1 MIKSI
6 SSVPVQQFQA
16 IADKRGY
23 DADVTKDYVSD
34 VKKEYSSASKINNV
48 ASLAMIGS
56 ALGTA
61 AIKAKKA
68 KLPLK
73 DTLAIQFKP
82 LTNAF
87 KVADNNF
94 EKIFKTKGVLN
105 KVVDSAIET
114 VKLIGR
120 ELKGFYLS
128 VPKKVR
134 IPAVAIIGL
143 TTLGYHVSR
152 NKLEAKY
159 DAVQYMKDRE
169 VTSKV
174 EESAVK
180 PEAVEATEE

>member
-23 DADVTKDYVSD
+23 DADVTRDYVAD
-34 VKKEYSSASKINNV
+34 VKKEYSSASKINNF
-48 ASLAMIGS
+48 ASLAMLGS

-68 KLPLK
+68 KLPIK
-73 DTLAIQFKP
+73 ETLGIQFKP

-87 KVADNNF
+87 KTFDKNF
-94 EKIFKTKGVLN
+94 DKIVSTKN
-105 KVVDSAIET
+105 TSAIKKSLKAVGET
-114 VKLIGR
+114 FKLIGR
-120 ELKGFYLS
+120 EFKGFYLS

-134 IPAVAIIGL
+134 IPAVALMAL

-152 NKLEAKY
+152 NKIEAKY

-169 VTSKV
+169 VASKV
-174 EESAVK
+174 ET
-180 PEAVEATEE
+180 TEE

>member
-23 DADVTKDYVSD
+23 DADVTKDYVAD
-34 VKKEYSSASKINNV
+34 VKKEYSSASKINNFALLGMV
-48 ASLAMIGS
+48 GS

-61 AIKAKKA
+61 AIRAKKA
-68 KLPLK
+68 KLPIK
-73 DTLAIQFKP
+73 DTLGIQFKP

-87 KVADNNF
+87 KVTDKNF
-94 EKIFKTKGVLN
+94 EKIFKNKGVFN

-120 ELKGFYLS
+120 EFKGLYLS

-134 IPAVAIIGL
+134 IPAVALMAL
-143 TTLGYHVSR
+143 TTLGYMYHAT
-152 NKLEAKY
+152 NL
-159 DAVQYMKDRE
+159 
-169 VTSKV
+169 
-174 EESAVK
+174 K
-180 PEAVEATEE
+180 PSMMQFNI